1 MTAIPLPA
9 SPATTAPRA
18 KTVFYVRSVVALSMI
33 ATWVTSATS
42 GIALWLALDGRGAYE
57 LPASLGLTKH
67 AWNDIHVVAS
77 FLAIALTLAHV
88 TVMRRGAVSYARL
101 ILTGRRAALTRSIR
115 RPKPIVYLRAAAV
128 VTMLVL
134 VPLGTASGI
143 IPWLASDGRR
153 AGQQLLLFAL
163 TKHEWADIHTFVTV
177 AAILVAA
184 THVVVVRAGL
194 VADVRLLVT
203 GQRRAPGRARR

>member
-1 MTAIPLPA
+1 M
-9 SPATTAPRA
+9 
-18 KTVFYVRSVVALSMI
+18 VFYVRSVVALSMI
-33 ATWVTSATS
+33 ATWIVSAAS

-57 LPASLGLTKH
+57 LPAALGLTQH
-67 AWNDIHVVAS
+67 AWTDVHVAAS
-77 FLAIALTLAHV
+77 FLAIALTLTHV

-101 ILTGRRAALTRSIR
+101 LLTGRRATATRAVR

-134 VPLGTASGI
+134 VPLGIASGI
-143 IPWLASDGRR
+143 IPWLAADGRR

-163 TKHEWADIHTFVTV
+163 TKHEWADIHTFVTM

-184 THVVVVRAGL
+184 THVLVVRAGL
-194 VADVRLLVT
+194 AADVRLLAT
-203 GQRRAPGRARR
+203 GQRSAPARGHR